1 MDEKGLG
8 QRLQAARKAA
18 GFTQQDLCHS
28 AQLSYSTLAKIERGA
43 IKSPSVFTIQS
54 IAQALGTGL
63 DALLGIE
70 VVGASH
76 ANVGPAKTKLVARNG
91 VRFVYFDVNGCLVRF
106 YHGAFAKLAADTN
119 TRVDEV
125 ETAFWHLNDEACRGD
140 ISMDE
145 FNHGLA
151 RSLNVASVDWA
162 QYYLGAVEPIHVMH
176 ELVDWVADNYYVGL
190 LTNIMPGM
198 VKAMREKH
206 ILPSTSFTTIIDSSE
221 VGAVK
226 PERKIFEIATEYA
239 GVQPGEIML
248 IDDDR
253 TNLAAADRM
262 GWKTLWFDGYNADDL
277 VARIRDVLEPI
288 DMSPSD
294 TQK

>member
-8 QRLQAARKAA
+8 QRLQEMRKAA
-18 GFTQQDLCHS
+18 GLTQQDLCHK

-43 IKSPSVFTIQS
+43 IKSPSIFTIQS
-54 IAQALGTGL
+54 IALALDTGL
-63 DALLGIE
+63 DNLLGLKN
-70 VVGASH
+70 VGAPL
-76 ANVGPAKTKLVARNG
+76 ANPEPEKSKLIARNG

-106 YHGAFAKLAADTN
+106 YHGAFARLATDTN

-125 ETAFWHLNDEACRGD
+125 ETAFWHLNDEVCRGD
-140 ISMDE
+140 ITMDE
-145 FNHGLA
+145 FNEGLA
-151 RSLNVASVDWA
+151 RSLNVPSVDWA
-162 QYYLGAVEPIHVMH
+162 SYYLAAVEPIPEMH
-176 ELVDWVADNYYVGL
+176 ELVAWVEERYYVGM

-198 VKAMREKH
+198 VQAMREKH
-206 ILPSTSFTTIIDSSE
+206 ILPPTNFTTIIDSSV

-226 PERKIFEIATEYA
+226 PERKIFELATEHA

-262 GWKTLWFDGYNADDL
+262 GWKTLWFDSYNSTELAD
-277 VARIRDVLEPI
+277 RIREALKPADNQTEA
-288 DMSPSD
+288 
-294 TQK
+294 